1 MNSSSSFLSESFRL
15 SWISCNRSLFF
26 AISSVSVFF
35 SPESEIA
42 VLSPPGGLREKP
54 AEIPRAS
61 SPTPIKVDQILHKE
75 LLAETGLSIEGQ
87 VRFVPFDTISALA
100 TGL

>member
-1 MNSSSSFLSESFRL
+1 MSHSIFSSPS
-15 SWISCNRSLFF
+15 
-26 AISSVSVFF
+26 FF
-35 SPESEIA
+35 SLYHLCLSFFPESEIA
-42 VLSPPGGLREKP
+42 VLSPPGVIREKP

-75 LLAETGLSIEGQ
+75 LLAETGRPIEGQ